1 MEPNFLCKRCRT
13 RRFKARLGASK
24 LAWQIEQIEQIE
36 RSANVDAL
44 RGDAWDR
51 SQNGRLWFEN
61 MSKLSIKVGLSVFEW
76 CLLYCKFLCM
86 TGLNWAFIPVVSRP
100 LGVQSFQVWGCLG
113 VCGGVPLDRRPETN
127 FSNLLSGNNMANS
140 LLLTTQSSVNCLL
153 EPKFSNK
160 LYLVTGVG
168 HLVIKKKRWKTRY
181 SKSPTFALMRLLPA
195 AFLSSR
201 CDKTP
206 AFSVP
211 RRTKTRENT
220 IQMEPL
226 VPKSQERISEKK
238 ETHWWLSLPPWKILN

>member
-1 MEPNFLCKRCRT
+1 MNHHHCPKGWVHQPWPHHGGSSQVSMEPNFLCKRCRT

-24 LAWQIEQIEQIE
+24 LAWQIEQIE

-113 VCGGVPLDRRPETN
+113 VCGGVPL
-127 FSNLLSGNNMANS
+127 SVAIYS
-140 LLLTTQSSVNCLL
+140 LTTTWQ
-153 EPKFSNK
+153 
-160 LYLVTGVG
+160 
-168 HLVIKKKRWKTRY
+168 
-181 SKSPTFALMRLLPA
+181 
-195 AFLSSR
+195 
-201 CDKTP
+201 TP
-206 AFSVP
+206 YF
-211 RRTKTRENT
+211 
-220 IQMEPL
+220 
-226 VPKSQERISEKK
+226 
-238 ETHWWLSLPPWKILN
+238 